1 MESGA
6 ITDAQ
11 ISASSQYS
19 SLYIHAA
26 NYSRLHFQGNG
37 INVGGWS
44 AATNNSRQWLQ
55 VDLGSYDNRV
65 TRIATQGRH
74 STSKQQWVTKY
85 KLQYSNDGMTF
96 WYYSEPGMT
105 TNKVKIAQ
113 RLSVQHMC
121 CFVICA
127 QYTLF

>member
-26 NYSRLHFQGNG
+26 NHSRLHFQKNG
-37 INVGGWS
+37 INTGGWS
-44 AATNNSRQWLQ
+44 AAMNNERQWLQ

-74 STSKQQWVTKY
+74 STIHQQWVTKY
-85 KLQYSNDGMTF
+85 KLQYNNDAMTF
-96 WYYSEPGMT
+96 WYYREQGMT
-105 TNKVKIAQ
+105 TDKVKIAQ
-113 RLSVQHMC
+113 RLSVQHMRL
-121 CFVICA
+121 I
-127 QYTLF
+127 LPP